1 MPPAAP
7 CTPVLVTTITTDF
20 GYEQS
25 WRIDGTKT
33 IVSNNFENNAVDYST
48 YCLGDGNHTITLL
61 DSYGDGWS
69 SGSTVQIDVGDLQL
83 VAPVE
88 LPMGSEQYSRVVEF
102 YVGASPPT
110 PPVPP
115 LFPPG
120 LAMYDACELHVTSM
134 LAHEGVEEAT
144 ACSDLNGDATD
155 PYGDGC
161 ADYTN
166 NPGALLTPH

>member
-1 MPPAAP
+1 
-7 CTPVLVTTITTDF
+7 
-20 GYEQS
+20 
-25 WRIDGTKT
+25 
-33 IVSNNFENNAVDYST
+33 
-48 YCLGDGNHTITLL
+48 
-61 DSYGDGWS
+61 
-69 SGSTVQIDVGDLQL
+69 
-83 VAPVE
+83 
-88 LPMGSEQYSRVVEF
+88 MGSEQYSRVVEF

-144 ACSDLNGDATD
+144 ACSDLNADATD